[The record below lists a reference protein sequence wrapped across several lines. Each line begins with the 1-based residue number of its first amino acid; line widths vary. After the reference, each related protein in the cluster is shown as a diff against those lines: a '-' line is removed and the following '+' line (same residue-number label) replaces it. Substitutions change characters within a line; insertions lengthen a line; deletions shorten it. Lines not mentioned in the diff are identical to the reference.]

1 MPDFCGI
8 CWRSAAHRF
17 VCSVVLFVPVSFRG
31 LLLPLPVCAR
41 HFGILWLTLVDG
53 RLLRTAWF
61 GRHIIF
67 VQFLAG
73 VALIFHLCALSP
85 QFLIGATHL
94 FLSFFRFI
102 HLLRDVVFVVRGPLA
117 LGVSVYSR

>member
-1 MPDFCGI
+1 M
-8 CWRSAAHRF
+8 
-17 VCSVVLFVPVSFRG
+17 
-31 LLLPLPVCAR
+31 CAL

-94 FLSFFRFI
+94 FLSFFSKLVCLFFSSFFFGEALDYPVIRLGFSLPAPLVRVI
-102 HLLRDVVFVVRGPLA
+102 AHLLLPFPVFTVTFHLFISS
-117 LGVSVYSR
+117 LYDF